1 MKKPYY
7 PRLQFMLTT
16 HAISRRKA
24 AEAAGLSFDTFTR
37 KLLGYNEFR
46 LCEVEALRDNLFPGV
61 PLDELMKRRE
71 SNA

>member
-1 MKKPYY
+1 MKAAYY
-7 PRLQFMLTT
+7 PNLQYKLTING
-16 HAISRRKA
+16 ISRRKA

-46 LCEVEALRDNLFPGV
+46 LCEVEALRDNLFPGT
-61 PLDELMKRRE
+61 PIEELMKRRE